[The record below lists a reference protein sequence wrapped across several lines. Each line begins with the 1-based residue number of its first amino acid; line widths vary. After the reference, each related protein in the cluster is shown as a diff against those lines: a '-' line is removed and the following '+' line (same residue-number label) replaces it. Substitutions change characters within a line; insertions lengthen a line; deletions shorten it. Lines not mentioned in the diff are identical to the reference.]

1 MNALQVG
8 IRLKRGVTGKNMEYK
23 LPKRLILTISSGRSG
38 TKHLTRIL
46 GTLPSVGALHEP
58 APNFLHQMQAAQS
71 DSSIAD
77 QFLEEVKLPWLAT
90 IKETIFS
97 EISHLWCKGLLQ
109 AWLRRDDLPVP
120 DVVLLDRNLRS
131 VALSIMRLETTPER
145 THGGREWYIGPSA
158 PTAILK
164 VQDWQNWSDYQ
175 LCYWY
180 AMEVEA
186 RKVVLGNFIKSK
198 GGRVCRVDINEL
210 AKWQGIKRLIGEL
223 DLPKPGLKEIYTL
236 MWLLR
241 VKSNTQGSVK
251 NRRETFLS
259 EQLSSWES
267 SVNTDICKNTNV

>member
-1 MNALQVG
+1 MDF
-8 IRLKRGVTGKNMEYK
+8 K
-23 LPKRLILTISSGRSG
+23 LPKKLIFTISSGRSG

-58 APNFLHQMQAAQS
+58 VPNFLHQMQSSQS

-77 QFLEEVKLPWLAT
+77 KFLNDLKLPWMST
-90 IKETIFS
+90 IQEPIFA

-164 VQDWQNWSDYQ
+164 VQDWKKWSDYQ

-186 RKVVLGNFIKSK
+186 RKVILGNLIKSK
-198 GGRVCRVDINEL
+198 GGRVCRIDISEL

-223 DLPKPGLKEIYTL
+223 DLPKPRLKEIYTL

-241 VKSNTQGSVK
+241 VKSNTQGSEK
-251 NRRETFLS
+251 NGRETFS
-259 EQLSSWES
+259 PEQLSEWES
-267 SVNTDICKNTNV
+267 AVNIDFCNFSHK